1 MHNIAAIN
9 VICRLIQD
17 AGAEVIH
24 LGHDRSAKE
33 VVDCAVRRDARCGST
48 SIKEVTWNIS
58 LTLDNYSM
66 RAECAHIKILVG
78 EAEPLRPLK

>member
-1 MHNIAAIN
+1 MR
-9 VICRLIQD
+9 RLIQD

-33 VVDCAVRRDARCGST
+33 VVDCAVQEDAHAVALT
-48 SIKEVTWNIS
+48 SYQEVTWNIS

-66 RAECAHIKILVG
+66 RQDAPTSKFLVG
-78 EAEPLRPLK
+78 EGGTITAP